1 MIYLLCFKVIT
12 YEGSYQQ
19 TKLVTCKIKEPLA
32 RSVTKAKVKLFET
45 ACPML

>member
-1 MIYLLCFKVIT
+1 MIYLFCFKVIT

-19 TKLVTCKIKEPLA
+19 TKLVTIKEPLA